1 MKRAAP
7 YNVASNPSGNN
18 PPLQANQDDE
28 VRAQNEGNWHN
39 PTMKQKGGKVKP
51 LTPEEMEARL
61 FLTLASK
68 SEIKNKEIHIKIGTP
83 DPTNSELP
91 LDVMNRI
98 TSFIPSYKA
107 QLNFALTNRFNYLNF
122 DIKHPLRRF
131 PGLVDDLMRTRH
143 FVQLARLELMQQ
155 FDNQIKNG
163 GSYDN
168 VLLTP
173 LSPLTRLSIAIAMLV
188 WVQDHTLTKDKPDCI
203 KLAENRLLTEFTS
216 LKNNPAIKPDELHD
230 MLMMAIRAVLNAPES
245 KTKPHR
251 SLDFGMKIGSKI
263 IRALKSKLP
272 DDTTE
277 RVIFFEVLKAN
288 PDYETSIDYLKN
300 EASRWPLEHLAVA
313 MMFKATP
320 LLLDR
325 LTELTPS
332 ERPAAVTK
340 IIQALLTTHH
350 VESYSHYA
358 ENIIRICAMCFTT
371 LSHELT
377 SENSSLI
384 ISVLDLLRNC
394 ANRLPPKNEEQAR
407 NFKEGFDL
415 GDLPNTNQ
423 INDLMTDYYLL
434 KSCIN
439 TFKGYVFRRMMDWI
453 KVMPDLELAAQ
464 ITSALSRSFNISVP
478 NTPH

>member
-1 MKRAAP
+1 MKRTTP
-7 YNVASNPSGNN
+7 DQGTPRHLGYASTQPPGGNEDPTDKQVN
-18 PPLQANQDDE
+18 F
-28 VRAQNEGNWHN
+28 HN
-39 PTMKQKGGKVKP
+39 PKMKQKGGKVKP

-61 FLTLASK
+61 FFTLAST
-68 SEIKNKEIHIKIGTP
+68 SEIENKEIHIKLGTP
-83 DPTNSELP
+83 DPATSVLP
-91 LDVMNRI
+91 FDVMNRI
-98 TSFIPSYKA
+98 TSFISSNKT

-143 FVQLARLELMQQ
+143 FLQLARLELMQQ
-155 FDNQIKNG
+155 FDDQIKNG

-173 LSPLTRLSIAIAMLV
+173 LSPLSRLSIAIAMLV
-188 WVQDHTLTKDKPDCI
+188 WVQDDTLTKDKPNCI
-203 KLAENRLLTEFTS
+203 KLAQERLLTEFTS

-230 MLMMAIRAVLNAPES
+230 MLMKAIRAVLNAPER

-251 SLDFGMKIGSKI
+251 SLAFNMEIGNKILH
-263 IRALKSKLP
+263 ALKSSPP
-272 DDTTE
+272 DDTTK
-277 RVIFFEVLKAN
+277 RVIFFEVLKAD
-288 PDYETSIDYLKN
+288 PDYESNIDYLEN

-320 LLLDR
+320 ILLDR

-340 IIQALLTTHH
+340 IIQAILTTHH

-358 ENIIRICAMCFTT
+358 KNIIRICAMCFAT

-377 SENSSLI
+377 SETSSLI
-384 ISVLDLLRNC
+384 ISLLDLLRNC
-394 ANRLPPKNEEQAR
+394 ANGLPPKDTAEAR
-407 NFKEGFDL
+407 DFTEGFDL
-415 GDLPNTNQ
+415 GDLPNTNR
-423 INDLMTDYYLL
+423 INYLLTENYSL

-439 TFKGYVFRRMMDWI
+439 VFKGYVYRRVMDWI
-453 KVMPDLELAAQ
+453 KVMPDRELAAQ
-464 ITSALSRSFNISVP
+464 MASALIKSFNISVP
-478 NTPH
+478 DTTD